1 MPYQSYKSSTPA
13 TSTPRAL
20 EYDAFARVTSKL
32 KTANSSPATVVDEIQ
47 LQTALH
53 ENLRLWDVLVLDI
66 AASENALP
74 DPLKA
79 GLAYL
84 ARATH
89 EHSRRIRNGSGDL
102 QILLDINASVMK
114 GLRQHQETK
123 ESEAA

>member
-1 MPYQSYKSSTPA
+1 MPYQGYKSSIPA
-13 TSTPRAL
+13 TSTPRTL
-20 EYDAFARVTSKL
+20 EYEAFAHVTYKL
-32 KTANSSPATVVDEIQ
+32 KTANSTPTTVEEEIR

-53 ENLRLWDVLVLDI
+53 ENLRLWDVLVLDV

-79 GLAYL
+79 GLVYL

-89 EHSRRIRNGSGDL
+89 EHSRRIRNRSGDL

-114 GLRQHQETK
+114 GLRQHQEIK